1 MVKNIFEEIMAEI
14 FPKLKKDTETQVQK
28 VQRGS
33 NNVDRNRP
41 TRHIIIKMTPV
52 KYKEEILK
60 AARDKQGVLI
70 KEPT

>member
-33 NNVDRNRP
+33 NTVDRNRP

-60 AARDKQGVLI
+60 AAREKQGQLI